1 MNIVVYKNY
10 SKKTNSTARPSNG
23 ITKDVKLKEP
33 TDILNPVFILGIDTE
48 ITEVYAFGMYYFKSN
63 IVFLTN
69 DLMELHCAVDPLA
82 TAKDIIT
89 AYTAFVERSA
99 SSYDKMIPDNAL
111 SSKPHIVNRQTTQIN
126 ITEFNSEGCYI
137 VRTVAADSDSSTGV
151 NTYAVPQSSMASL
164 IDYVFND
171 SNYSWF
177 SDVSNEFIKAVFNP
191 FDYIID
197 VKWVPFS
204 PITYAHNNDLI
215 SIKLGWW
222 TTTAYGYLVKQN
234 AITVQYQVRRP
245 SSYYNDF
252 RQTDS
257 RYTQVEIYIPCVGVV
272 QINPAEF
279 TNGAPY
285 LSYYIDTSSGE
296 GMAYLRMVGG
306 STIKMLGQ
314 WKATTCAPIQ
324 LAQSSTDLK
333 RIAGDIGSGV
343 GNFFAGNYAGT
354 ASALVDV
361 ASVFASPDKDYVGS
375 NGTRADITAY
385 TDIYC
390 MVTSYETAQ
399 FPIAVAGR
407 PLMQNVQ
414 LGTLSGF
421 VKCGNASLDMP
432 YPEPVREQV
441 NQLLNSGFYLE

>member
-1 MNIVVYKNY
+1 MNITVYKNY
-10 SKKTNSTARPSNG
+10 SKKTNSTARPSTG
-23 ITKDVKLKEP
+23 TTKDVKLKEP
-33 TDILNPVFILGIDTE
+33 TDILNPVFIMGIDTE

-69 DLMELHCAVDPLA
+69 DLMELHCTVDPLA
-82 TAKDIIT
+82 TAKDIIS
-89 AYTAFVERSA
+89 AYTGFVERAA
-99 SSYDKMIPDNAL
+99 SSYDNMIPDNAL
-111 SSKPHIVNRQTTQIN
+111 SNKPHIVNRGMTQIN
-126 ITEFNSEGCYI
+126 ITEFNSTGCYI

-151 NTYAVPQSSMASL
+151 NTYAVPQASMASL
-164 IDYVFND
+164 ISYVFSD

-177 SDVSNEFIKAVFNP
+177 TDPANEFIKAVFNP

-197 VKWVPFS
+197 VKWVPFAAT
-204 PITYAHNNDLI
+204 TYANNTALGP
-215 SIKLGWW
+215 IKLGWW
-222 TTTAYGYLVKQN
+222 TTTANGYLVKQN
-234 AITVQYQVRRP
+234 EITVQYQVTRP
-245 SSYYNDF
+245 TSYYSDF
-252 RQTDS
+252 RQADS
-257 RYTQVEIYIPCVGVV
+257 RYTQVELYIPCVGIV
-272 QINPAEF
+272 QIDPAEF

-285 LSYYIDTSSGE
+285 LAYFIDTSSGE

-314 WKATTCAPIQ
+314 WNATTCAPIQ

-333 RIAGDIGSGV
+333 RIAGDIGAGV

-375 NGTRADITAY
+375 NGTKADIKAY

-390 MVTSYETAQ
+390 MVTNYETAS
-399 FPIAVAGR
+399 FPLTVAGR

-432 YPEPVREQV
+432 FPAGVRDEV
-441 NQLLNSGFYLE
+441 NRLLNSGFYME

>member
-1 MNIVVYKNY
+1 MNITVYKNY
-10 SKKTNSTARPSNG
+10 SKKTNSTARPSTG
-23 ITKDVKLKEP
+23 TTKDVKLKEP
-33 TDILNPVFILGIDTE
+33 TDILNPVFIMGIDTE

-89 AYTAFVERSA
+89 AYTAFVERAA
-99 SSYDKMIPDNAL
+99 SSYDNMIPDNAL
-111 SSKPHIVNRQTTQIN
+111 SNKPHIVNRGMTQIN
-126 ITEFNSEGCYI
+126 ITEFNSTGCYI
-137 VRTVAADSDSSTGV
+137 VRTVASDSDSSTGV
-151 NTYAVPQSSMASL
+151 NTYAVPQASMASL
-164 IDYVFND
+164 INYVFDD

-177 SDVSNEFIKAVFNP
+177 SDASNEFIKAVFNP

-197 VKWVPFS
+197 VKWVPFAAT
-204 PITYAHNNDLI
+204 TYANNTAI
-215 SIKLGWW
+215 GPIKLGWW
-222 TTTAYGYLVKQN
+222 TTTANGYLVKQN
-234 AITVQYQVRRP
+234 EITVQYQVTRP
-245 SSYYNDF
+245 TSYYNDF
-252 RQTDS
+252 RQADS
-257 RYTQVEIYIPCVGVV
+257 RYTQVELYIPCVGIV
-272 QINPAEF
+272 QIDPAEF

-285 LSYYIDTSSGE
+285 LAYYIDTSSGE

-314 WKATTCAPIQ
+314 WKATTSAPIQ

-375 NGTRADITAY
+375 NGTKADIKAY

-399 FPIAVAGR
+399 FPLAVAGR

-432 YPEPVREQV
+432 YPSGVREEV
-441 NQLLNSGFYLE
+441 NRLLNSGFYLE